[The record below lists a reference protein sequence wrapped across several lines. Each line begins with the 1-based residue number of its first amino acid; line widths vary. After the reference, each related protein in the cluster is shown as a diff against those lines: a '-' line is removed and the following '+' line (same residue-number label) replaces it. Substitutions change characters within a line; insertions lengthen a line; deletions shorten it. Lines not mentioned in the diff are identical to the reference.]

1 MDTSS
6 ILKDIVIPSV
16 AILAFIKGVM
26 EYIRSQRWKRSEVL
40 SKEIKEFF
48 NNDDIKIVLTML
60 DYNSRRITINGEVV
74 KFNDLLLQCSLVTHN
89 KKRAFE
95 VREALIR
102 DKFDIFFDKLSFFE
116 NYISSGLVDEKECL
130 EYLSY
135 YLKILTKPGSKS
147 TEIVET
153 FNQYLVYYRYDNVIK
168 LLNRYDRLQKKR
180 VK

>member
-16 AILAFIKGVM
+16 AILAFIKGII
-26 EYIRSQRWKRSEVL
+26 EYIRSQNWKRSEVL

-48 NNDDIKIVLTML
+48 NNEDIKIVLSML

-74 KFNDLLLQCSLVTHN
+74 KFNDVLLQCSLVTHN

-95 VREALIR
+95 VKEAMIR

-135 YLKILTKPGSKS
+135 YLRILTKPGSKS
-147 TEIVET
+147 KEIVEM
-153 FNQYLVYYRYDNVIK
+153 FNEYLVYYRYENVIR
-168 LLNRYDRLQKKR
+168 LLERYNKLQKKR
-180 VK
+180 VI